1 MIKTL
6 NKLII
11 EIIYLNIIRAV
22 YDRLTSNL
30 ILNGEKLRACP

>member
-30 ILNGEKLRACP
+30 ILNGEKLRAFP

>member
-11 EIIYLNIIRAV
+11 EIIYLNIIRAGW
-22 YDRLTSNL
+22 RRTLLRN
-30 ILNGEKLRACP
+30 NGYLGEGVF